1 VKLEDIRIVGEPL
14 VLSTLADVDGLESR
28 LWIAFPEGYR
38 DYVTQL
44 GEGVLGG
51 SFIRIYPPWRIENEL
66 VEWRR
71 RINKYWFWDEG
82 RHVLPKERALECV
95 LIGDTLGG
103 DEIVFHPAR
112 PNRLFVLPRYSEQVF
127 DAGDDL
133 LSAIEWMCSSGQLV
147 EQFLERDFEPF
158 DGRKEAADTQTATA
172 AGGVADPEGE
182 SLDDLVSLGKRWAE
196 RHSARKM
203 AEQALEKH
211 VGVDRTS
218 KLLWEATVLEGRQ
231 FQPGYL
237 AVFGINDKDTG
248 LQVATFSWNWN
259 DDPNASG
266 SGMFTPNQANLA
278 KLGKL
283 K

>member
-14 VLSTLADVDGLESR
+14 VLATPADVDGLESR

-38 DYVTQL
+38 DYVTRL
-44 GEGVLGG
+44 GEGILGG
-51 SFIRIYPPWRIENEL
+51 SFIRIYPPWRIENEIA
-66 VEWRR
+66 EWRR

-95 LIGDTLGG
+95 IIGDTRSG

-112 PNRLFVLPRYSEQVF
+112 INRLFVMPRDSEQVF
-127 DAGDDL
+127 DAGNDL
-133 LSAIEWMCSSGQLV
+133 LSAIEWMCTSGELV
-147 EQFLERDFEPF
+147 EPFPERNFEPF
-158 DGRKEAADTQTATA
+158 DGRKEAASTETA
-172 AGGVADPEGE
+172 AGGVTDPEGE
-182 SLDDLVSLGKRWAE
+182 SLDDLVGLGKRWAE

-211 VGVDRTS
+211 VSADRTS
-218 KLLWEATVLEGRQ
+218 KLLWAATVLEGRY

-237 AVFGINDKDTG
+237 ATFGINDKDTG
-248 LQVATFSWNWN
+248 LQVATYAWNWN
-259 DDPNASG
+259 DDPNASA
-266 SGMFTPNQANLA
+266 SGQFTPNQANLA
-278 KLGKL
+278 KLGKS